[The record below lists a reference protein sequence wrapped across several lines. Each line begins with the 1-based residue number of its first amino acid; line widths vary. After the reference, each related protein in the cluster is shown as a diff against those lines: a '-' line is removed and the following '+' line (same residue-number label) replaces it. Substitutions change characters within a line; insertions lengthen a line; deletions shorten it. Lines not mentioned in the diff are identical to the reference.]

1 MYTPAKIDV
10 IKNDWDNIKPAKKIN
25 KEMENDSFEYSKR
38 KQGRNNRTTNIA
50 PLPSENNET
59 FKKFGGAKS
68 ISSTQYF
75 GDNQTLVSYV
85 YICSLKISLIFRII
99 IIKL

>member
-1 MYTPAKIDV
+1 LYTPAKIDV

-25 KEMENDSFEYSKR
+25 KEMENDSFEYSNK
-38 KQGRNNRTTNIA
+38 KGRNNRTTNIT

-75 GDNQTLVSYV
+75 GDNKTLVSYF
-85 YICSLKISLIFRII
+85 YICSLKIILIFKLI